1 MKELY
6 NISNDPQVLKK
17 RMRVRL
23 SGLREMMGAEGRAI
37 ADAAIAEKVCAHPAY
52 DQADTVFTY
61 LSVGSEVDTRAIIRD
76 AWAKGKT
83 VAVPRCVPHSNRMEW
98 YRICD
103 FEGLEDG
110 AFGIEEPPADPARQ
124 MDVPPVGSDAAAHSV
139 ALVPGY
145 TFDREGYRLGYGG
158 GFYDVFLPTFGGA
171 SLGLCRHVQFSEE
184 PLPHHEADIPV
195 DHVICD

>member
-23 SGLREMMGAEGRAI
+23 SGMREMIGAEGRAA
-37 ADAAIAEKVCAHPAY
+37 ADAAIAAKVCAHPAY
-52 DQADTVFTY
+52 EQAETVFTY

-76 AWAKGKT
+76 AWEKGKI
-83 VAVPRCVPHSNRMEW
+83 VAVPRCVPRTNLMDW
-98 YRICD
+98 YRLED
-103 FEGLEDG
+103 FEGLENG
-110 AFGIEEPPADPARQ
+110 SFGIEEPPADPSRL
-124 MDVPPVGSDAAAHSV
+124 MEVPPAGSDAAAYAV

-158 GFYDVFLPTFGGA
+158 GFYDVFLPTFGGT
-171 SLGLCRHVQFSEE
+171 SLGLCRQVQFSED
-184 PLPHHEADIPV
+184 PLPHHDADIPV